1 MSAIVTL
8 RRILFICWPVLFAT
22 LNEGVPTAH
31 AGHGGCCGRRVLT
44 CDAYRG
50 CHGWYEHRACYGLDY
65 RSLRDDRPAP
75 QPPPALVPKKD
86 GGPPEPPKEEPKKA
100 EAKPLAFRPVTF
112 RR

>member
-1 MSAIVTL
+1 MKAIMTVRKVL
-8 RRILFICWPVLFAT
+8 LICWPVLFAT
-22 LNEGVPTAH
+22 LSEGAATAH

-44 CDAYRG
+44 CDAGG

-65 RSLRDDRPAP
+65 RSERDAHQAP
-75 QPPPALVPKKD
+75 QPPSGLEPKKD
-86 GGPPEPPKEEPKKA
+86 GGPPEPPKEEQKKA